1 MFGADAIWVSHYI
14 RWLFFL
20 SQNECREVL
29 LSAIRHFCDL
39 FSSSEC
45 IVTRDE
51 HPAIIAFRGGAL
63 FSDALRAAVDE
74 KEGEVKRIEDLYIDK
89 GLSSDLCYVADGEE
103 IGIGTWDTVGYW
115 RLIR

>member
-20 SQNECREVL
+20 SENECREVL

-51 HPAIIAFRGGAL
+51 HPATVAFRAGAS
-63 FSDALRAAVDE
+63 FSDALCAAADAN
-74 KEGEVKRIEDLYIDK
+74 EGEVKHIEDLYIDM
-89 GLSSDLCYVADGEE
+89 GVSNDLCYVSDGEE
-103 IGIGTWDTVGYW
+103 IGIGTWDSVGYW
-115 RLIR
+115 RLVR